1 MVNHF
6 STKFPKVLFESLC
19 SLGNVWRLEQA
30 HIILSTDLTD
40 KVRYVAI
47 EFLPQSV
54 YNFRQC
60 SRGDSD
66 QKAQDKNRKF
76 RQKPGA
82 FVSKQSPGLLLSLHK
97 SPIQNDESGNEIPSR
112 VALKLN
118 GKKFKMAATKIRN
131 FRIAGKYPCRW
142 CLASHCRGAVFWHFF
157 SKKIQSWLAKAL
169 LLDLKRFKEILLHK
183 RNCFSFFFFFFK

>member
-1 MVNHF
+1 
-6 STKFPKVLFESLC
+6 
-19 SLGNVWRLEQA
+19 
-30 HIILSTDLTD
+30 LSTDLTD

-157 SKKIQSWLAKAL
+157 SKKCKVGL
-169 LLDLKRFKEILLHK
+169 LKPCYWTWKGSKRSISIREIAFH
-183 RNCFSFFFFFFK
+183 FFFSLK